1 MEIFSRVSKVI
12 QARLGFTQLRFVIGK
27 ENSRHPPTHQ
37 MQSLRQL
44 RLCYWRFPALQEVC

>member
-27 ENSRHPPTHQ
+27 ENSRHPLN
-37 MQSLRQL
+37 QSDAKLKTIATL
-44 RLCYWRFPALQEVC
+44 RLC